1 MLIASKKGNSPV
13 SVDYQKGV
21 IINFSETFF
30 KYVKSKHDNILINE
44 NGFNIKC
51 ISYSEE
57 SELYCSDFIKIS
69 GNTIIVNDTHINKK
83 TKLQMPKFENFE
95 EYNKYLKKILFSIDN
110 SITCFSFDFPY
121 ENHDTLVIFDDST
134 GFKYNPSIE
143 RKIEKLYINDNIV
156 DKLENI
162 PNKKYKNDKVT
173 ILKVGIS
180 NNKENKNDETNIG
193 FEKKETGEM
202 IFTIDDSFKNFKTI
216 FDFKNNVN
224 INGAI
229 ELEDNFDDVVKC
241 FTAFVKE
248 HNIKASK
255 DIKLDEEKWTKH
267 L

>member
-1 MLIASKKGNSPV
+1 MLVASKKGNSPV

-57 SELYCSDFIKIS
+57 SDLYCSDFIQIS

-83 TKLQMPKFENFE
+83 TKVKMPKFKSFD
-95 EYNKYLKKILFSIDN
+95 EYNKYLNKIILSIDN
-110 SITCFSFDFPY
+110 SITCLSFDFPY
-121 ENHDTLVIFDDST
+121 ENHDTLVVFDDST

-143 RKIEKLYINDNIV
+143 RKIEKLYINDNIIN
-156 DKLENI
+156 KLENI

-173 ILKVGIS
+173 ILMVGRS
-180 NNKENKNDETNIG
+180 NEEKNDETNIG
-193 FEKKETGEM
+193 FEKNEETGEM
-202 IFTIDDSFKNFKTI
+202 IFSVDDSFKNFKTI

-229 ELEDNFDDVVKC
+229 ELEENFDYVLNC
-241 FTAFVKE
+241 FRAFVKE

-267 L
+267 I